1 MRKAVFKGLGIAM
14 AAVFLLSGLAISQEN
29 KSIKLP
35 SPLMTGGRPL
45 MEVLKDRQ
53 TTRTFAQT
61 KLPLQTLSNLLW
73 AAWGYNRP
81 EKGLRT
87 APSASNQQEIDL
99 YVAMEEGL
107 YLYDAKA
114 LELKMILAKDL
125 RKATGTQRFVGSV
138 PVNLI
143 YVADHKRMY
152 SGRADEETMR
162 FYSAANAGY
171 ISQNVYLYCASEGLG
186 TVVRGLVD
194 RDALAKEMR
203 LRPEQKVILC
213 QSVGYPKPS
222 K

>member
-1 MRKAVFKGLGIAM
+1 MRNALSRGIGLAV
-14 AAVFLLSGLAISQEN
+14 AAIFLLSGLAVSQES

-35 SPLMTGGRPL
+35 APEMTGGRPL

-53 TTRTFAQT
+53 TTRTFAET
-61 KLPLQTLSNLLW
+61 ELPLQTLSNLLW

-99 YVAMEEGL
+99 YVAMEKGL
-107 YLYDAKA
+107 YLYDAKS
-114 LELKMILAKDL
+114 LELRLMLAKDL

-138 PVNLI
+138 PLNLI
-143 YVADHKRMY
+143 YVADHNRMY

-194 RDALAKEMR
+194 REALAKEMK
-203 LRPEQKVILC
+203 LKAGHKVVLC
-213 QSVGYPKPS
+213 QSVGYRKTS